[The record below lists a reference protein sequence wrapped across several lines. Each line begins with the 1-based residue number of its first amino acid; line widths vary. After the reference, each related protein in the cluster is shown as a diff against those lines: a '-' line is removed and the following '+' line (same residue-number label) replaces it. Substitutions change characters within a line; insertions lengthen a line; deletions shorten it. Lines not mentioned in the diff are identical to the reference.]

1 MDKLKKVNIWRFV
14 EGLNIDL
21 KRKQLI
27 GKLIEEIIDASIEGI
42 PAADSNNIGGI
53 KTGYTQTG
61 KNYPVALDENK
72 KAYVNVPWTDTNT
85 TYEVMTGATAS
96 AAGRA
101 GLVPAPAAGK
111 QGQYL
116 RGDGQWLTPPN
127 TTYSQATADKLGLVK
142 IGYTANGKNYPVVL
156 DENGKMYVAVPW
168 TDTNTTY
175 EVMTGATASA
185 AGRAGLVPAPAAG
198 KQGQYLRGDGQW
210 LTPPNTTYSQAT
222 ADKLGLVKIGYTANG
237 KNYPV
242 VLDENGKMYV
252 AVPWTDTKYT
262 LPAATSAALG
272 GVKQGAAVE
281 AVADDADAATIAVK
295 VNELI
300 TSLKAAGV
308 IA

>member
-14 EGLNIDL
+14 EGLGLDL

-27 GKLIEEIIDASIEGI
+27 GKLIEEIVDASIKGI
-42 PAADSNNIGGI
+42 PAASNDNVGGI
-53 KTGYTQTG
+53 KIGYIQNE
-61 KNYPVALDENK
+61 KNYPVALDGNN
-72 KAYVNVPWTDTNT
+72 KAYVNVPWSDTDT

-96 AAGRA
+96 AAGQA

-168 TDTNTTY
+168 TDT
-175 EVMTGATASA
+175 
-185 AGRAGLVPAPAAG
+185 
-198 KQGQYLRGDGQW
+198 
-210 LTPPNTTYSQAT
+210 TYSVVT
-222 ADKLGLVKIGYTANG
+222 TSANG
-237 KNYPV
+237 LMSKEDKVKLNGIAENANNYS
-242 VLDENGKMYV
+242 
-252 AVPWTDTKYT
+252 
-262 LPAATSAALG
+262 LPAATSAAIG
-272 GVKQGAAVE
+272 GVKQGVAVAAV
-281 AVADDADAATIAVK
+281 AADADAATIAGK

>member
-27 GKLIEEIIDASIEGI
+27 GKLIEEIVEASIEGI
-42 PAADSNNIGGI
+42 PTADSNNIGGI
-53 KTGYTQTG
+53 KTGYTQNG
-61 KNYPVALDENK
+61 KNYPVVLDENK
-72 KAYVNVPWTDTNT
+72 KAYVNVPWTDTDT

-96 AAGRA
+96 AAG
-101 GLVPAPAAGK
+101 
-111 QGQYL
+111 Q
-116 RGDGQWLTPPN
+116 
-127 TTYSQATADKLGLVK
+127 
-142 IGYTANGKNYPVVL
+142 
-156 DENGKMYVAVPW
+156 
-168 TDTNTTY
+168 
-175 EVMTGATASA
+175 
-185 AGRAGLVPAPAAG
+185 AGLVPAPAAG

-272 GVKQGAAVE
+272 GVKQGAAVA
-281 AVADDADAATIAVK
+281 AVAVDADAATIAAK

-300 TSLKAAGV
+300 ASLKAAGV

>member
-27 GKLIEEIIDASIEGI
+27 GKLIEEIVEASIEGI

-53 KTGYTQTG
+53 KTGYTQTE

-96 AAGRA
+96 AAG
-101 GLVPAPAAGK
+101 
-111 QGQYL
+111 Q
-116 RGDGQWLTPPN
+116 
-127 TTYSQATADKLGLVK
+127 
-142 IGYTANGKNYPVVL
+142 
-156 DENGKMYVAVPW
+156 
-168 TDTNTTY
+168 
-175 EVMTGATASA
+175 
-185 AGRAGLVPAPAAG
+185 AGLVPAPAAG

-272 GVKQGAAVE
+272 GVKQGAAV
-281 AVADDADAATIAVK
+281 ADAAADADAAALATKI
-295 VNELI
+295 NELI
-300 TSLKAAGV
+300 ASLKAAGV

>member
-14 EGLNIDL
+14 EGLGLDL

-27 GKLIEEIIDASIEGI
+27 GKLIEEIVDASIEGV
-42 PAADSNNIGGI
+42 PAASNDNIGGI
-53 KTGYTQTG
+53 KTGYTQNE

-72 KAYVNVPWTDTNT
+72 KAYVNVPWSDTNT

-96 AAGRA
+96 AAGQA

-142 IGYTANGKNYPVVL
+142 IGYTANGKNYPILL
-156 DENGKMYVAVPW
+156 D
-168 TDTNTTY
+168 
-175 EVMTGATASA
+175 
-185 AGRAGLVPAPAAG
+185 
-198 KQGQYLRGDGQW
+198 
-210 LTPPNTTYSQAT
+210 
-222 ADKLGLVKIGYTANG
+222 AD
-237 KNYPV
+237 
-242 VLDENGKMYV
+242 GKMYV

-272 GVKQGAAVE
+272 GVKQGAAV
-281 AVADDADAATIAVK
+281 ADAAADADAAALATKI
-295 VNELI
+295 NELI
-300 TSLKAAGV
+300 ASLKAAGV

>member
-53 KTGYTQTG
+53 KTGYTQNE

-72 KAYVNVPWTDTNT
+72 KAYVNVPWSDTNT

-96 AAGRA
+96 AAGQA

-116 RGDGQWLTPPN
+116 RADGQWMTPPN
-127 TTYSQATADKLGLVK
+127 QTYSKATADALGLVK
-142 IGYTANGKNYPVVL
+142 IGYTANGKNYPILL
-156 DENGKMYVAVPW
+156 D
-168 TDTNTTY
+168 TD
-175 EVMTGATASA
+175 
-185 AGRAGLVPAPAAG
+185 
-198 KQGQYLRGDGQW
+198 
-210 LTPPNTTYSQAT
+210 
-222 ADKLGLVKIGYTANG
+222 
-237 KNYPV
+237 
-242 VLDENGKMYV
+242 GKMYV

-262 LPAATSAALG
+262 LPAATFAALG
-272 GVKQGAAVE
+272 GVKQGAAVA
-281 AVADDADAATIAVK
+281 AVAADADAANIAAK

-300 TSLKAAGV
+300 ASLKAAGV

>member
-14 EGLNIDL
+14 EGLGLDL

-27 GKLIEEIIDASIEGI
+27 GKLIEEIVDNFADGV
-42 PAADSNNIGGI
+42 PAASNDNIGGI
-53 KTGYTQTG
+53 KTGYTQNG
-61 KNYPVALDENK
+61 KNYPVTLDENK

-96 AAGRA
+96 AAGQA

-142 IGYTANGKNYPVVL
+142 IGYTANGKNYPILL
-156 DENGKMYVAVPW
+156 D
-168 TDTNTTY
+168 TD
-175 EVMTGATASA
+175 
-185 AGRAGLVPAPAAG
+185 
-198 KQGQYLRGDGQW
+198 
-210 LTPPNTTYSQAT
+210 
-222 ADKLGLVKIGYTANG
+222 
-237 KNYPV
+237 
-242 VLDENGKMYV
+242 GKMYV

-272 GVKQGAAVE
+272 GVKQGAAV
-281 AVADDADAATIAVK
+281 ADAAADADAAALATKI
-295 VNELI
+295 NELI
-300 TSLKAAGV
+300 ASLKAAGV

>member
-14 EGLNIDL
+14 EGLGLDL
-21 KRKQLI
+21 RRKQLI
-27 GKLIEEIIDASIEGI
+27 GKLIEEIVDASIEGI

-53 KTGYTQTG
+53 KTGYTQNG
-61 KNYPVALDENK
+61 KNYPVVLDENK
-72 KAYVNVPWTDTNT
+72 KAYVNVPWTDTDT
-85 TYEVMTGATAS
+85 TYKVMTGATNS
-96 AAGRA
+96 AAGQA

-142 IGYTANGKNYPVVL
+142 IGYTATGKNYPVL
-156 DENGKMYVAVPW
+156 
-168 TDTNTTY
+168 
-175 EVMTGATASA
+175 
-185 AGRAGLVPAPAAG
+185 
-198 KQGQYLRGDGQW
+198 
-210 LTPPNTTYSQAT
+210 
-222 ADKLGLVKIGYTANG
+222 
-237 KNYPV
+237 
-242 VLDENGKMYV
+242 LDENGKMYV

-272 GVKQGAAVE
+272 GVKQGAAVA
-281 AVADDADAATIAVK
+281 AVVVDADAATIAAK

-300 TSLKAAGV
+300 ASLKAAGV

>member
-14 EGLNIDL
+14 EGLGLDL

-27 GKLIEEIIDASIEGI
+27 GKLIEEIVDASIKGI
-42 PAADSNNIGGI
+42 PAASNDNVGGI
-53 KTGYTQTG
+53 KIGYIQNE
-61 KNYPVALDENK
+61 KNYPVALDGNN
-72 KAYVNVPWTDTNT
+72 KAYVNVPWSDTDT

-96 AAGRA
+96 AAGQA

-156 DENGKMYVAVPW
+156 DENGKMYVVVPW
-168 TDTNTTY
+168 TDT
-175 EVMTGATASA
+175 
-185 AGRAGLVPAPAAG
+185 
-198 KQGQYLRGDGQW
+198 
-210 LTPPNTTYSQAT
+210 TYSVVT
-222 ADKLGLVKIGYTANG
+222 TSANG
-237 KNYPV
+237 LMSKEDKVKLNGIAENANNYS
-242 VLDENGKMYV
+242 
-252 AVPWTDTKYT
+252 
-262 LPAATSAALG
+262 LPAATSAAIG
-272 GVKQGAAVE
+272 GVKQGVAVAAV
-281 AVADDADAATIAVK
+281 AADADAAIIAGK

>member
-14 EGLNIDL
+14 EGLGLDL

-27 GKLIEEIIDASIEGI
+27 GKLIEEIVDASIKGI
-42 PAADSNNIGGI
+42 PAASNDNVGGI
-53 KTGYTQTG
+53 KIGYIQNE
-61 KNYPVALDENK
+61 KNYPVALDGNN
-72 KAYVNVPWTDTNT
+72 KAYVNVPWSDTNT

-96 AAGRA
+96 DAGQA

-111 QGQYL
+111 QEQYL
-116 RGDGQWLTPPN
+116 RGDGKWLTPPN

-142 IGYTANGKNYPVVL
+142 IGYIANSKNYPVVL

-175 EVMTGATASA
+175 NVVTTSDN
-185 AGRAGLVPAPAAG
+185 GLMSKEDKVKLNGIAENA
-198 KQGQYLRGDGQW
+198 
-210 LTPPNTTYSQAT
+210 NNYS
-222 ADKLGLVKIGYTANG
+222 
-237 KNYPV
+237 
-242 VLDENGKMYV
+242 
-252 AVPWTDTKYT
+252 
-262 LPAATSAALG
+262 LPAATSAAIG
-272 GVKQGAAVE
+272 GVKQGAAVA
-281 AVADDADAATIAVK
+281 AVAADADTATIAGK

>member
-53 KTGYTQTG
+53 KTGYTQTE

-96 AAGRA
+96 AAGQA

-116 RGDGQWLTPPN
+116 RADGQWMTPPN
-127 TTYSQATADKLGLVK
+127 QTYSKATADALGLVK
-142 IGYTANGKNYPVVL
+142 IGYTANGKNYPILL
-156 DENGKMYVAVPW
+156 D
-168 TDTNTTY
+168 TD
-175 EVMTGATASA
+175 
-185 AGRAGLVPAPAAG
+185 
-198 KQGQYLRGDGQW
+198 
-210 LTPPNTTYSQAT
+210 
-222 ADKLGLVKIGYTANG
+222 
-237 KNYPV
+237 
-242 VLDENGKMYV
+242 GKMYV

-262 LPAATSAALG
+262 LPAATSTALG

-300 TSLKAAGV
+300 ASLKAAGV

>member
-14 EGLNIDL
+14 EGLGLDL

-27 GKLIEEIIDASIEGI
+27 GKLIEEIVDASIKGI

-53 KTGYTQTG
+53 KTGYDQNG

-72 KAYVNVPWTDTNT
+72 KAYVNVPWSDTNT
-85 TYEVMTGATAS
+85 TYKVMTGATAS
-96 AAGRA
+96 AAGQA

-116 RGDGQWLTPPN
+116 RGDGQWVTPPN
-127 TTYSQATADKLGLVK
+127 TTYSQATAYKLGLVK
-142 IGYTANGKNYPVVL
+142 IGYTANDKNYPILL
-156 DENGKMYVAVPW
+156 D
-168 TDTNTTY
+168 TD
-175 EVMTGATASA
+175 
-185 AGRAGLVPAPAAG
+185 
-198 KQGQYLRGDGQW
+198 
-210 LTPPNTTYSQAT
+210 
-222 ADKLGLVKIGYTANG
+222 
-237 KNYPV
+237 
-242 VLDENGKMYV
+242 GKMYV

-262 LPAATSAALG
+262 LPAATSTALG
-272 GVKQGAAVE
+272 GVKQGAAVA
-281 AVADDADAATIAVK
+281 AVAADADAATIAGK

>member
-27 GKLIEEIIDASIEGI
+27 GKLIEEIVDASIEGM

-53 KTGYTQTG
+53 KTGYAQNE

-96 AAGRA
+96 AAGQA

-142 IGYTANGKNYPVVL
+142 IGYTANGKNYPILL
-156 DENGKMYVAVPW
+156 D
-168 TDTNTTY
+168 TD
-175 EVMTGATASA
+175 
-185 AGRAGLVPAPAAG
+185 
-198 KQGQYLRGDGQW
+198 
-210 LTPPNTTYSQAT
+210 
-222 ADKLGLVKIGYTANG
+222 
-237 KNYPV
+237 
-242 VLDENGKMYV
+242 GKMYV

-272 GVKQGAAVE
+272 GVKQGAAVA
-281 AVADDADAATIAVK
+281 AVAADADAAALATKI
-295 VNELI
+295 NELI
-300 TSLKAAGV
+300 ASLKAAGV

>member
-14 EGLNIDL
+14 EGLGLDL

-27 GKLIEEIIDASIEGI
+27 GKLIEEIVDASIKGI
-42 PAADSNNIGGI
+42 PAASNDNVGGI
-53 KTGYTQTG
+53 KIGYIQNE
-61 KNYPVALDENK
+61 KNYPVALDGNN
-72 KAYVNVPWTDTNT
+72 KAYVNVPWSDTDT

-96 AAGRA
+96 AAGQA

-156 DENGKMYVAVPW
+156 DKNGKMYVAVPW
-168 TDTNTTY
+168 TDT
-175 EVMTGATASA
+175 
-185 AGRAGLVPAPAAG
+185 
-198 KQGQYLRGDGQW
+198 
-210 LTPPNTTYSQAT
+210 TYSVVT
-222 ADKLGLVKIGYTANG
+222 TSANG
-237 KNYPV
+237 LMSKEDKVKLNGIAENANNYS
-242 VLDENGKMYV
+242 
-252 AVPWTDTKYT
+252 
-262 LPAATSAALG
+262 LPAATSAAIG
-272 GVKQGAAVE
+272 GVKQGVAVAAV
-281 AVADDADAATIAVK
+281 AADADAATIAGK

>member
-14 EGLNIDL
+14 EGLGLDL

-27 GKLIEEIIDASIEGI
+27 GKLIEEIVDASIKGI
-42 PAADSNNIGGI
+42 PAASNDNVGGI
-53 KTGYTQTG
+53 KIGYIQNE
-61 KNYPVALDENK
+61 KNYPVALDGNN
-72 KAYVNVPWTDTNT
+72 KAYVNVPWSDTNT

-96 AAGRA
+96 AAGQA

-142 IGYTANGKNYPVVL
+142 IGYIANSKNYPVVL

-175 EVMTGATASA
+175 NVVTTSDN
-185 AGRAGLVPAPAAG
+185 GLMSKEDKVKLNGIAENA
-198 KQGQYLRGDGQW
+198 
-210 LTPPNTTYSQAT
+210 NNYS
-222 ADKLGLVKIGYTANG
+222 
-237 KNYPV
+237 
-242 VLDENGKMYV
+242 
-252 AVPWTDTKYT
+252 
-262 LPAATSAALG
+262 LPAATSAAIG
-272 GVKQGAAVE
+272 GVKQGAAVA
-281 AVADDADAATIAVK
+281 AVAADADAATIAGK